1 MWHWPGGGCGVRESS
16 RWRGRR
22 VFRLLTGE
30 GPLAEAARRY
40 VAEDFTR
47 ELEAWM
53 DRVEAG
59 GDPLPL
65 LETLEAATR
74 SILEEPKPPAAA
86 P

>member
-1 MWHWPGGGCGVRESS
+1 
-16 RWRGRR
+16 
-22 VFRLLTGE
+22 
-30 GPLAEAARRY
+30 

-59 GDPLPL
+59 EDPLPL
-65 LETLEAATR
+65 LATLEAATR
-74 SILEEPKPPAAA
+74 SILEGPKPPVAA